1 MVESCCAISPALS
14 HCALLQVLARVV
26 GVYLIGSFT
35 PMSRI
40 KQFKHLH
47 ACRGPRDLQCIIGW
61 DTRVHSSEFE
71 VKESS
76 LTVGHWF
83 NDGWACDYKS
93 PILGTSPYSWRDA
106 SEIGEKQPEV
116 EGHRGFLYA
125 VFHDPSE
132 TFFPKFDYKK
142 FIAADQP
149 CGVEPVTLHRLRA
162 QDALSELD
170 APTVESSALTP
181 HTLPIQFSPK
191 HALWIP
197 EMPTHGGL
205 YGQYQPSSSGQFH
218 SLDYPLFYF
227 NIRDN
232 VKERVQAFQNLRDG
246 AQGEF

>member
-1 MVESCCAISPALS
+1 MVEWQSGRVVESCCAISPALS

-93 PILGTSPYSWRDA
+93 TLTIAPHSLCLVDCPL
-106 SEIGEKQPEV
+106 P
-116 EGHRGFLYA
+116 
-125 VFHDPSE
+125 
-132 TFFPKFDYKK
+132 
-142 FIAADQP
+142 AAD
-149 CGVEPVTLHRLRA
+149 GSSVLLLGRLPA
-162 QDALSELD
+162 ACC
-170 APTVESSALTP
+170 
-181 HTLPIQFSPK
+181 
-191 HALWIP
+191 
-197 EMPTHGGL
+197 
-205 YGQYQPSSSGQFH
+205 
-218 SLDYPLFYF
+218 
-227 NIRDN
+227 
-232 VKERVQAFQNLRDG
+232 
-246 AQGEF
+246 